1 MMNQLECYIST
12 NYTAIKNRLQKYCK
26 LRGMEWSA
34 DVFHSTLLKV
44 LEKRNL
50 SDMTDDGILNYIFM
64 AFKINTLREQQ
75 YPYIARRI
83 PMEAPPDRADTDRDD
98 LQARIERDAL
108 SDYTAS
114 VILQAIEQV
123 FTPAEYNAF
132 RLKQMG
138 GLTYKQLAEKT
149 GYKDGRKAV
158 KRIMEWTSQINRE
171 TIRDAFYQGVDS
183 WECAKGIAYL
193 PNDDNQ

>member
-1 MMNQLECYIST
+1 
-12 NYTAIKNRLQKYCK
+12 
-26 LRGMEWSA
+26 MEWSA

-50 SDMTDDGILNYIFM
+50 SDMTDDGIINYIFM

-75 YPYIARRI
+75 YPYVARRI
-83 PMEAPPDRADTDRDD
+83 QMDSPPDRADSDRDD

-158 KRIMEWTSQINRE
+158 KRIMEWSSQIDRE
-171 TIRDAFYQGVDS
+171 SIRDAFYQGVDS